1 MKILIVEDDPDIA
14 ELLAVSF
21 RKEGWEGIVAGEGEE
36 ALRFVESAA
45 PDFCVLDLLLPGMG
59 GLAVLRS
66 LRKSPNGQS
75 MPVII
80 ASALGEDEDVVKGL
94 ELGADD
100 YLAKPFSPQVLVARM
115 RALLRRLGRE
125 GEDAA
130 SAAPGGAPG
139 GAAGGTGAAL
149 EVSGVRLDP
158 RRHEVSE
165 RGRPVELSA
174 TEFAVLE
181 LLMREPGRV
190 FTRAQAIAG
199 ARGEDY
205 PVTDRV
211 LDVHILSL
219 RRKLGDS
226 GALIETVRGVGY
238 RFREDK

>member
-21 RKEGWEGIVAGEGEE
+21 KKEGWESIVAPEGEE
-36 ALRFVESAA
+36 ALRLLESAA

-59 GLAVLRS
+59 GLAVLRA
-66 LRKSPNGQS
+66 LRKSPKGQS

-100 YLAKPFSPQVLVARM
+100 YLAKPFSPQVLAARI
-115 RALLRRLGRE
+115 RALLRRFGRA
-125 GEDAA
+125 GEETAHGAA
-130 SAAPGGAPG
+130 GGSSG
-139 GAAGGTGAAL
+139 GAAGAADAAL

-165 RGRPVELSA
+165 GGRPVELSA

-190 FTRAQAIAG
+190 FTRSQAIAG

-226 GALIETVRGVGY
+226 GTLIETVRGVGY
-238 RFREDK
+238 RFREPR

>member
-21 RKEGWEGIVAGEGEE
+21 RKEGWESLVAGEGEE
-36 ALRFVESAA
+36 ALRLVESAA

-66 LRKSPNGQS
+66 LRRSPKGQS

-80 ASALGEDEDVVKGL
+80 ASALGEDDDVVKGL

-100 YLAKPFSPQVLVARM
+100 YLAKPFSPQVLVARI

-125 GEDAA
+125 GEGTAA
-130 SAAPGGAPG
+130 GASG

-174 TEFAVLE
+174 TEFAVLQ

>member
-36 ALRFVESAA
+36 ALRLVESAA

-130 SAAPGGAPG
+130 SVAPGGAPG

>member
-1 MKILIVEDDPDIA
+1 MRILIVEDDPDIT
-14 ELLAVSF
+14 ELLALSF
-21 RKEGWEGIVAGEGEE
+21 RNEGWESVVAGEGEG
-36 ALRFVESAA
+36 ALRLVESAA

-59 GLAVLRS
+59 GLAVLRA
-66 LRKSPNGQS
+66 LRKSPGGQS

-100 YLAKPFSPQVLVARM
+100 YLAKPFSPQVLVARI
-115 RALLRRLGRE
+115 RALLRRLGRAE
-125 GEDAA
+125 EEAA
-130 SAAPGGAPG
+130 AGASG
-139 GAAGGTGAAL
+139 GAAGAAL

-165 RGRPVELSA
+165 GGRPVELSA

-190 FTRAQAIAG
+190 FTRSQAIAG

-238 RFREDK
+238 RFREAR

>member
-21 RKEGWEGIVAGEGEE
+21 RKEGWESIVAGEGEE
-36 ALRFVESAA
+36 ALRLVESAA

-130 SAAPGGAPG
+130 SAASGGAPG

-149 EVSGVRLDP
+149 DVSGVRLDP

>member
-21 RKEGWEGIVAGEGEE
+21 RKEGWESLVAGEGEE
-36 ALRFVESAA
+36 ALRLVESAA

-66 LRKSPNGQS
+66 LRRSPKGQS

-80 ASALGEDEDVVKGL
+80 ASALGEDDDVVKGL

-100 YLAKPFSPQVLVARM
+100 YLAKPFSPQVLVARI

-125 GEDAA
+125 GE
-130 SAAPGGAPG
+130 GGAAGASG
-139 GAAGGTGAAL
+139 GAAGGIGAAL

-174 TEFAVLE
+174 TEFAVLQ

>member
-1 MKILIVEDDPDIA
+1 M
-14 ELLAVSF
+14 
-21 RKEGWEGIVAGEGEE
+21 
-36 ALRFVESAA
+36 
-45 PDFCVLDLLLPGMG
+45 
-59 GLAVLRS
+59 
-66 LRKSPNGQS
+66 
-75 MPVII
+75 
-80 ASALGEDEDVVKGL
+80 
-94 ELGADD
+94 
-100 YLAKPFSPQVLVARM
+100 
-115 RALLRRLGRE
+115 
-125 GEDAA
+125 
-130 SAAPGGAPG
+130 
-139 GAAGGTGAAL
+139 
-149 EVSGVRLDP
+149 
-158 RRHEVSE
+158 SE

-226 GALIETVRGVGY
+226 GTLIETVRGVGY

>member
-1 MKILIVEDDPDIA
+1 MRILIVEDDPDIA

-21 RKEGWEGIVAGEGEE
+21 RKEGWESVVAGEGEE
-36 ALRFVESAA
+36 ALRLVESAA

-59 GLAVLRS
+59 GLAVLRA
-66 LRKSPNGQS
+66 LRKSPGGQS

-100 YLAKPFSPQVLVARM
+100 YLAKPFSPQVLVARI

-125 GEDAA
+125 E
-130 SAAPGGAPG
+130 
-139 GAAGGTGAAL
+139 GAAGEADARAGAAL

-165 RGRPVELSA
+165 GGRPVELSA

-190 FTRAQAIAG
+190 FTRSQAIAG

-238 RFREDK
+238 RFREAR

>member
-21 RKEGWEGIVAGEGEE
+21 RKEGWESVVAPEGEE
-36 ALRFVESAA
+36 ALRLLEGAA

-59 GLAVLRS
+59 GLAVLRA
-66 LRKSPNGQS
+66 LRRSPKGQS

-100 YLAKPFSPQVLVARM
+100 YLAKPFSPQVLVARI

-125 GEDAA
+125 GEVR
-130 SAAPGGAPG
+130 GGARG
-139 GAAGGTGAAL
+139 GAAGAANGIGEGAAL

-165 RGRPVELSA
+165 GGRPVDLSA

-190 FTRAQAIAG
+190 FTRSQAIAG

-238 RFREDK
+238 RFREPR

>member
-21 RKEGWEGIVAGEGEE
+21 RKEGWESVVAGEGET
-36 ALRFVESAA
+36 ALRLVESAA

-59 GLAVLRS
+59 GLAVLRA
-66 LRKSPNGQS
+66 LRKNPSGQS

-100 YLAKPFSPQVLVARM
+100 YLAKPFSPQVLVARV

-130 SAAPGGAPG
+130 TGASGGAPG
-139 GAAGGTGAAL
+139 GAAGGAGVAL

-226 GALIETVRGVGY
+226 GTLIETVRGVGY
-238 RFREDK
+238 RFREPR

>member
-1 MKILIVEDDPDIA
+1 MEEPIKILIVEDDPDIA

-21 RKEGWEGIVAGEGEE
+21 KNEGWGSLVAGEGEE
-36 ALRFVESAA
+36 ALRLLESAA
-45 PDFCVLDLLLPGMG
+45 PSFCVLDLMLPGMG
-59 GLAVLRS
+59 GLAVLRA
-66 LRKSPNGQS
+66 LRKSPKGQS

-100 YLAKPFSPQVLVARM
+100 YLAKPFSPQVLVARI
-115 RALLRRLGRE
+115 RALSRRLGRA
-125 GEDAA
+125 EDDVSGAI
-130 SAAPGGAPG
+130 SAK
-139 GAAGGTGAAL
+139 AAGTSSVAL
-149 EVSGVRLDP
+149 DVAGVRLDP

-165 RGRPVELSA
+165 RGRPVDLSA

-211 LDVHILSL
+211 LDVHVLSL

-226 GALIETVRGVGY
+226 GYLIETVRGVGY
-238 RFREDK
+238 RFRETR

>member
-1 MKILIVEDDPDIA
+1 MRILIVEDDPDIA

-21 RKEGWEGIVAGEGEE
+21 RKEGWESVVAGEGEE
-36 ALRFVESAA
+36 ALRLLEGAA

-59 GLAVLRS
+59 GLAVLRA
-66 LRKSPNGQS
+66 LRKHPKGQS

-100 YLAKPFSPQVLVARM
+100 YLAKPFSPQVLVARI
-115 RALLRRLGRE
+115 RALLRRLGRAAE
-125 GEDAA
+125 EPGAEVAGASEARADAA
-130 SAAPGGAPG
+130 I
-139 GAAGGTGAAL
+139 

-165 RGRPVELSA
+165 GGRPVELSA
-174 TEFAVLE
+174 TEFAILE

-190 FTRAQAIAG
+190 FTRSQAIAG

-238 RFREDK
+238 RFREPR